1 MEVKIARAIF
11 GVPIILI
18 GVIMLNGI
26 VHDEPIRTLIYRVI
40 GGGLILLGMYVGF
53 YNRDTYRE
61 NARVSKTQTKLIQS
75 AHRALH
81 AAVPTSTKA
90 IYAKIVGDTLIW
102 RVYFDT
108 EPTEDEIERL
118 SEAQTEII
126 ADFSK
131 IQSVN
136 ENYIV
141 HPAPINYSTKHY
153 SEWIFT
159 RLEEQQKN

>member
-1 MEVKIARAIF
+1 MKIARAIF

-18 GVIMLNGI
+18 GAVLLGMT
-26 VHDEPIRTLIYRVI
+26 VHNEPITTLIVRVT
-40 GGGLILLGMYVGF
+40 GGGLIFLGVYIGF
-53 YNRDTYRE
+53 YNRETFGE
-61 NARVSKTQTKLIQS
+61 GEPASKSQTKLIQS
-75 AHRALH
+75 VHRALES
-81 AAVPTSTKA
+81 AVPTSTKA
-90 IYAKIVGDTLIW
+90 IYAKVVGDTLIW

-108 EPTEDEIERL
+108 EPSEDEIERL

-126 ADFSK
+126 ADFPK

-136 ENYIV
+136 EDYIV

-153 SEWIFT
+153 SEWIFP